1 MNIKFFNKLISF
13 IFILLITSSQS
24 LSETIELELSEKK
37 YGTSKVPVE
46 LIIPENPIKKPIPL
60 IILQHGS
67 SRDAG
72 NILNGIVQTDVQMKK
87 LSEAAINNGFAVAI
101 IDAFY
106 KKNIKSNQKN
116 KFPHANVYAKQ
127 VASYFP
133 DAVRVA
139 IKLAKIYSK
148 DNRIEKSKIFYTGF
162 SYGGHAALRLMKD
175 LEFGD
180 KRKWAGIVSL
190 EPPCNIFHEPRNF
203 ITPILVLKGGES
215 HYGPKP
221 CKTMIDL
228 YASAGADASLKIFPK
243 SNHFF
248 SHNGKIVKGV
258 AFNGCG
264 DNPVIIGINN
274 SLKFLDGSQVNRKIV
289 RKKCFTKTAGSGKSR
304 EDLKLAINDSIQ
316 FFKSKL
322 N

>member
-1 MNIKFFNKLISF
+1 MKFVTFPPKIYP
-13 IFILLITSSQS
+13 
-24 LSETIELELSEKK
+24 EK
-37 YGTSKVPVE
+37 
-46 LIIPENPIKKPIPL
+46 PIKKPLPL
-60 IILQHGS
+60 VILQHGS
-67 SRDAG
+67 TRDG
-72 NILNGIVQTDVQMKK
+72 GYLSNGIVQTDVQMKK
-87 LSEAAINNGFAVAI
+87 LSRASLKNGFAVAI

-106 KKNIKSNQKN
+106 KKNIKSSQKT
-116 KFPHANVYAKQ
+116 KFPEAQVYAKQ
-127 VASYFP
+127 VASYFS
-133 DAVRVA
+133 
-139 IKLAKIYSK
+139 KYSEL
-148 DNRIEKSKIFYTGF
+148 DSNNFFYTGF
-162 SYGGHAALRLMKD
+162 SYGGHAALKLMND

-180 KRKWAGIVSL
+180 ERKWAGIVSL

-215 HYGPKP
+215 HYEPKP

-264 DNPVIIGINN
+264 DNPVVIGITN
-274 SLKFLDGSQVNRKIV
+274 SLKFLDGSQANPKIV

-304 EDLKLAINDSIQ
+304 EDLKLAINASIE

>member
-13 IFILLITSSQS
+13 IFFLLIASSQS

-37 YGTSKVPVE
+37 YGTSNVPVE
-46 LIIPENPIKKPIPL
+46 LIIPDNSIKKPIPL

-67 SRDAG
+67 TRDAG
-72 NILNGIVQTDVQMKK
+72 NISNGIVQTDVQMKK
-87 LSEAAINNGFAVAI
+87 LSEAALNNGFAVAI

-106 KKNIKSNQKN
+106 KKNVKSHQKT
-116 KFPHANVYAKQ
+116 KFPQAQVYAKQ
-127 VASYFP
+127 VASYFSKNP
-133 DAVRVA
+133 
-139 IKLAKIYSK
+139 KLDS
-148 DNRIEKSKIFYTGF
+148 NNFFYTGF

-274 SLKFLDGSQVNRKIV
+274 SLKFLDGSQANRKIV

-304 EDLKLAINDSIQ
+304 EDLKLAINASIE

>member
-1 MNIKFFNKLISF
+1 MITIFFNKLISF
-13 IFILLITSSQS
+13 VFLLLITSSQS
-24 LSETIELELSEKK
+24 LGETIKLELSEKK
-37 YGTSKVPVE
+37 YGNSIVPVE
-46 LIIPENPIKKPIPL
+46 LIIPENPIKIPIPL

-67 SRDAG
+67 TRDAG
-72 NILNGIVQTDVQMKK
+72 NISNGIVQTDVQMKN
-87 LSEAAINNGFAVAI
+87 LSKASLNNGFAVAI

-106 KKNIKSNQKN
+106 KKNIKGSQKT
-116 KFPHANVYAKQ
+116 KFPQAQVYAKQ
-127 VASYFP
+127 VASYFSKN
-133 DAVRVA
+133 AV
-139 IKLAKIYSK
+139 LDS
-148 DNRIEKSKIFYTGF
+148 NNFFYTGF

-190 EPPCNIFHEPRNF
+190 EPPCSIFHEPRNF
-203 ITPILVLKGGES
+203 IAPILVLKGGES
-215 HYGPKP
+215 HYEPKP

-274 SLKFLDGSQVNRKIV
+274 SLKFLDGSQANPKIV

-304 EDLKLAINDSIQ
+304 EDLKLAINASIE

-322 N
+322 D

>member
-1 MNIKFFNKLISF
+1 MSIKFFNKFISF
-13 IFILLITSSQS
+13 IFLLLISFSQS
-24 LSETIELELSEKK
+24 FSETIKLELSEKK
-37 YGTSKVPVE
+37 YGTSNVPVE
-46 LIIPENPIKKPIPL
+46 LIIPDNPIKNPIPL

-72 NILNGIVQTDVQMKK
+72 NISNGIVQTDVQMKK
-87 LSEAAINNGFAVAI
+87 LSESALNNGFAVAI

-106 KKNIKSNQKN
+106 KKNIKSNQKT
-116 KFPHANVYAKQ
+116 KFPQAKLYAKQ
-127 VASYFP
+127 IASYFSKNP
-133 DAVRVA
+133 
-139 IKLAKIYSK
+139 KLDS
-148 DNRIEKSKIFYTGF
+148 NNFFYTGF
-162 SYGGHAALRLMKD
+162 SYGGHAALMLIND

-215 HYGPKP
+215 HYEPKP

-228 YASAGADASLKIFPK
+228 YVSAGADASLKIFPK

-264 DNPVIIGINN
+264 DNPVVIGITN
-274 SLKFLDGSQVNRKIV
+274 SLKFLDGSQANRKIV

-304 EDLKLAINDSIQ
+304 EDLKLAINTSIK

>member
-1 MNIKFFNKLISF
+1 MSIKFFNKFISF
-13 IFILLITSSQS
+13 IFLLLITFSQS
-24 LSETIELELSEKK
+24 FSETIKLELSEKK
-37 YGTSKVPVE
+37 YGTSNVPIE
-46 LIIPENPIKKPIPL
+46 LIIPDNPIKKPIPL

-72 NILNGIVQTDVQMKK
+72 NISNGIVQTDVQMKK
-87 LSEAAINNGFAVAI
+87 LSESALNNGFAVAI

-106 KKNIKSNQKN
+106 KKNIKSNQKT
-116 KFPHANVYAKQ
+116 KFPQAKLYAKQ
-127 VASYFP
+127 IASYF
-133 DAVRVA
+133 
-139 IKLAKIYSK
+139 SK
-148 DNRIEKSKIFYTGF
+148 NPELDSNNFFYTGF
-162 SYGGHAALRLMKD
+162 SYGGHAALMLIND

-215 HYGPKP
+215 HYEPKP

-228 YASAGADASLKIFPK
+228 YVSAGADASLKIFPK

-264 DNPVIIGINN
+264 DNPVVIGLTN
-274 SLKFLDGSQVNRKIV
+274 SLKFLDGSQANRKIV
-289 RKKCFTKTAGSGKSR
+289 RKKCFTKIAGSGKSR
-304 EDLKLAINDSIQ
+304 EDLKLAINTSIK

>member
-13 IFILLITSSQS
+13 IFLLLIASSQS

-72 NILNGIVQTDVQMKK
+72 NISNGIVQTDVQMKK
-87 LSEAAINNGFAVAI
+87 LSEAAIHNGFAVAI

-106 KKNIKSNQKN
+106 KKNIKSNQKT

-127 VASYFP
+127 VASYF
-133 DAVRVA
+133 
-139 IKLAKIYSK
+139 SK
-148 DNRIEKSKIFYTGF
+148 NSELDSNNFFYTGF

-264 DNPVIIGINN
+264 DNPVIIGINK
-274 SLKFLDGSQVNRKIV
+274 SLKFLDGSQANPKIV
-289 RKKCFTKTAGSGKSR
+289 RKKCFTKTSGSGKTR
-304 EDLKLAINDSIQ
+304 EDLKLVIDASIS

>member
-1 MNIKFFNKLISF
+1 VKQFLKSF
-13 IFILLITSSQS
+13 IYIVILIISPS
-24 LSETIELELSEKK
+24 LSFSETINLKLSESK
-37 YGTSKVPVE
+37 YGPSNVPVE
-46 LIIPENPIKKPIPL
+46 LMFPEKPIKNPIPL

-67 SRDAG
+67 VRDAG
-72 NILNGIVQTDVQMKK
+72 HVSDGIVKTDVQMKNLAQSSLK
-87 LSEAAINNGFAVAI
+87 NGFAVAI

-106 KKNIKSNQKN
+106 KKNIKASQKT
-116 KFPHANVYAKQ
+116 KFPEAQVYAKQ
-127 VASYFP
+127 VASH
-133 DAVRVA
+133 
-139 IKLAKIYSK
+139 LSK
-148 DNRIEKSKIFYTGF
+148 NSELDSNNFFYTGF
-162 SYGGHAALRLMKD
+162 SYGGHAALKLMND

-180 KRKWAGIVSL
+180 ERKWAGIVSL

-215 HYGPKP
+215 HYEPKP

-264 DNPVIIGINN
+264 DNPVVIGITN
-274 SLKFLDGSQVNRKIV
+274 SLKFLDGSQANPKIV

-304 EDLKLAINDSIQ
+304 EDLKLAINASIE

>member
-1 MNIKFFNKLISF
+1 MN
-13 IFILLITSSQS
+13 
-24 LSETIELELSEKK
+24 
-37 YGTSKVPVE
+37 
-46 LIIPENPIKKPIPL
+46 
-60 IILQHGS
+60 
-67 SRDAG
+67 
-72 NILNGIVQTDVQMKK
+72 
-87 LSEAAINNGFAVAI
+87 
-101 IDAFY
+101 
-106 KKNIKSNQKN
+106 
-116 KFPHANVYAKQ
+116 
-127 VASYFP
+127 
-133 DAVRVA
+133 
-139 IKLAKIYSK
+139 
-148 DNRIEKSKIFYTGF
+148 
-162 SYGGHAALRLMKD
+162 D

-180 KRKWAGIVSL
+180 ERKWAGIVSL

-203 ITPILVLKGGES
+203 IAPILVLKGGES
-215 HYGPKP
+215 HYEPKP

-264 DNPVIIGINN
+264 NNPVVIGITN
-274 SLKFLDGSQVNRKIV
+274 SLKFLDGSQANPKIV

-304 EDLKLAINDSIQ
+304 EDLKLAINASIE

>member
-1 MNIKFFNKLISF
+1 M
-13 IFILLITSSQS
+13 
-24 LSETIELELSEKK
+24 
-37 YGTSKVPVE
+37 PVE
-46 LIIPENPIKKPIPL
+46 IIIPDNPIKKPIPL

-67 SRDAG
+67 TRDAG
-72 NILNGIVQTDVQMKK
+72 NISNGIVQTDVQMKK
-87 LSEAAINNGFAVAI
+87 LSEAALNNGFAVAI

-106 KKNIKSNQKN
+106 KKNVKSNQKT
-116 KFPHANVYAKQ
+116 KFPQAQVYAKQ
-127 VASYFP
+127 VASYF
-133 DAVRVA
+133 
-139 IKLAKIYSK
+139 SK
-148 DNRIEKSKIFYTGF
+148 HPELDSNNFFYTGF

-203 ITPILVLKGGES
+203 VAPILVLKGGES
-215 HYGPKP
+215 HYEPKP

-274 SLKFLDGSQVNRKIV
+274 SLKFLDGSQANPKIV

-304 EDLKLAINDSIQ
+304 EDLKLAINASIE

>member
-13 IFILLITSSQS
+13 IFFLLITSSQS

-37 YGTSKVPVE
+37 YGTSNVPVE

-67 SRDAG
+67 TRDAG
-72 NILNGIVQTDVQMKK
+72 NISNGIVQTDVQMKK
-87 LSEAAINNGFAVAI
+87 LSEAALNNGFAVAI

-106 KKNIKSNQKN
+106 KKNIKSNQKT
-116 KFPHANVYAKQ
+116 KFPQAQVYAKQ
-127 VASYFP
+127 VASFF
-133 DAVRVA
+133 
-139 IKLAKIYSK
+139 SK
-148 DNRIEKSKIFYTGF
+148 NTELDSNNFFYTGF

-203 ITPILVLKGGES
+203 IAPILVLKGGES
-215 HYGPKP
+215 HYEPKP

-274 SLKFLDGSQVNRKIV
+274 SLKFLDGSQANPKIV

-304 EDLKLAINDSIQ
+304 EDLKLAINASIE

>member
-1 MNIKFFNKLISF
+1 MSIKFFNKFMSF
-13 IFILLITSSQS
+13 IFLLLITSSQS
-24 LSETIELELSEKK
+24 FSETIKLKLSEKK
-37 YGTSKVPVE
+37 YGTSNVPIE
-46 LIIPENPIKKPIPL
+46 LIIPDNPIKKPIPL

-72 NILNGIVQTDVQMKK
+72 NISNGIVQTDVQMKK
-87 LSEAAINNGFAVAI
+87 LSESGLNNGFAVAI

-106 KKNIKSNQKN
+106 KKNIKSNQKT
-116 KFPHANVYAKQ
+116 KFPQAKVYAKQ
-127 VASYFP
+127 IASYF
-133 DAVRVA
+133 
-139 IKLAKIYSK
+139 SK
-148 DNRIEKSKIFYTGF
+148 NPELDSNNFFYTGF
-162 SYGGHAALRLMKD
+162 SYGGHTALMLMND

-215 HYGPKP
+215 HYEPKP

-228 YASAGADASLKIFPK
+228 YVSAGADASLKIFPK

-264 DNPVIIGINN
+264 DNPVVIGINN
-274 SLKFLDGSQVNRKIV
+274 SLKFLDGSQANRKIV

-304 EDLKLAINDSIQ
+304 EDLKLAINTSIK

>member
-1 MNIKFFNKLISF
+1 MNIKCFNKLISF
-13 IFILLITSSQS
+13 IFLLLITSSQS
-24 LSETIELELSEKK
+24 LSETIELELSERK
-37 YGTSKVPVE
+37 YGISKVPVE
-46 LIIPENPIKKPIPL
+46 LIFPQNPIKKPIPL

-67 SRDAG
+67 TRDAG
-72 NILNGIVQTDVQMKK
+72 NISNGIVQTDIQMKN
-87 LSEAAINNGFAVAI
+87 LSEVSLNNGFAVAI

-106 KKNIKSNQKN
+106 EKNIKGSQKT
-116 KFPHANVYAKQ
+116 KFPDAHIYAKQ
-127 VASYFP
+127 VALHF
-133 DAVRVA
+133 
-139 IKLAKIYSK
+139 SK
-148 DNRIEKSKIFYTGF
+148 DSKLDSNNFFYTGF
-162 SYGGHAALRLMKD
+162 SYGGHAALMIMND
-175 LEFGD
+175 LKFGD
-180 KRKWAGIVSL
+180 DKKWAGIVSL
-190 EPPCNIFHEPRNF
+190 EPPCNIFHEQRNF
-203 ITPILVLKGGES
+203 IAPILVLKGGES
-215 HYGPKP
+215 HYEPKP

-264 DNPVIIGINN
+264 DNPVIIGIDN
-274 SLKFLDGSQVNRKIV
+274 SLRFLDGSQANPKIV

-304 EDLKLAINDSIQ
+304 EDLKLAINASIE

>member
-1 MNIKFFNKLISF
+1 MSIKFFNKFISF
-13 IFILLITSSQS
+13 IFLLLITFSQS
-24 LSETIELELSEKK
+24 FSETIKLELSEKK
-37 YGTSKVPVE
+37 YGTSNVPIE
-46 LIIPENPIKKPIPL
+46 LIIPDNPIKKPIPL

-72 NILNGIVQTDVQMKK
+72 NISNGIVQTDVQMKK
-87 LSEAAINNGFAVAI
+87 LSESALNNGFAVAI

-106 KKNIKSNQKN
+106 KKNIKSNQKT
-116 KFPHANVYAKQ
+116 KFPQAKLYAKQ
-127 VASYFP
+127 IASYF
-133 DAVRVA
+133 
-139 IKLAKIYSK
+139 SK
-148 DNRIEKSKIFYTGF
+148 NPELDSNNFFYTGF
-162 SYGGHAALRLMKD
+162 SYGGHAALMLIND

-215 HYGPKP
+215 HYEPKP

-228 YASAGADASLKIFPK
+228 YVSAGAVASLKIFPK

-264 DNPVIIGINN
+264 DNPVVVGITN
-274 SLKFLDGSQVNRKIV
+274 SLKFLDGSQANRKLV

-304 EDLKLAINDSIQ
+304 EDLKLAINTSIK

>member
-1 MNIKFFNKLISF
+1 MILIIFPSLSF
-13 IFILLITSSQS
+13 
-24 LSETIELELSEKK
+24 SETINLKLSESK
-37 YGTSKVPVE
+37 YGPSNVPVE
-46 LIIPENPIKKPIPL
+46 LMFPEKPIKNPIPL

-67 SRDAG
+67 VRDAG
-72 NILNGIVQTDVQMKK
+72 HVSDGIVKTDVQMKNLAQSSLK
-87 LSEAAINNGFAVAI
+87 NGFAVAI

-106 KKNIKSNQKN
+106 KKNIKASQKT
-116 KFPHANVYAKQ
+116 KFPEAQVYAKQ
-127 VASYFP
+127 VASH
-133 DAVRVA
+133 
-139 IKLAKIYSK
+139 LSK
-148 DNRIEKSKIFYTGF
+148 NSELDSNNFFYTGF
-162 SYGGHAALRLMKD
+162 SYGGHAALKLMND

-215 HYGPKP
+215 HYEPKP

-264 DNPVIIGINN
+264 NNPVVIGISN
-274 SLKFLDGSQVNRKIV
+274 SLKFLDGSQANPKIV

-304 EDLKLAINDSIQ
+304 EDLRLAINTSIE

>member
-1 MNIKFFNKLISF
+1 MKQFLKSF
-13 IFILLITSSQS
+13 IYIVILIISPS
-24 LSETIELELSEKK
+24 LSFSETINLKLSESK
-37 YGTSKVPVE
+37 YGPSNVPVE
-46 LIIPENPIKKPIPL
+46 LMFPEKPIKNPIPL

-67 SRDAG
+67 VRDAG
-72 NILNGIVQTDVQMKK
+72 HVSDGIVKTDVQMKNLAQSSLK
-87 LSEAAINNGFAVAI
+87 NGFAVAI

-106 KKNIKSNQKN
+106 KKNIKASQKT
-116 KFPHANVYAKQ
+116 KFPEAQVYAKQ
-127 VASYFP
+127 VASYF
-133 DAVRVA
+133 
-139 IKLAKIYSK
+139 SK
-148 DNRIEKSKIFYTGF
+148 NPELDSNNFFYTGF
-162 SYGGHAALRLMKD
+162 SYGGHAALKLMND

-215 HYGPKP
+215 HYEPKP

-264 DNPVIIGINN
+264 DNPVVIGITN
-274 SLKFLDGSQVNRKIV
+274 SLKFLDGSQANPKIV
-289 RKKCFTKTAGSGKSR
+289 RKKCFTKTAGSSKSR
-304 EDLKLAINDSIQ
+304 EDLRLAINTSIE

>member
-1 MNIKFFNKLISF
+1 MNINFSNTLISF
-13 IFILLITSSQS
+13 IFLLLITSSQGFS
-24 LSETIELELSEKK
+24 KTIKLELSEKK
-37 YGTSKVPVE
+37 YGTSNVPVE
-46 LIIPENPIKKPIPL
+46 LIIPDNPIKKPIPL

-67 SRDAG
+67 TRDAG
-72 NILNGIVQTDVQMKK
+72 NISNGIVQTDVQMKN
-87 LSEAAINNGFAVAI
+87 LSEAALNNGFAVAI

-106 KKNIKSNQKN
+106 KKNIKSNQKT
-116 KFPHANVYAKQ
+116 KFPNANVYAKQ
-127 VASYFP
+127 IASYF
-133 DAVRVA
+133 
-139 IKLAKIYSK
+139 SK
-148 DNRIEKSKIFYTGF
+148 NPELDSNKFFYTGF

-215 HYGPKP
+215 HYEPKP

-264 DNPVIIGINN
+264 DNPVIIGIAN
-274 SLKFLDGSQVNRKIV
+274 SLRFLDGSQANPKIV

-304 EDLKLAINDSIQ
+304 EDLKLAINASIE

>member
-1 MNIKFFNKLISF
+1 MIIKFFNKFMSF
-13 IFILLITSSQS
+13 IFLLLITSSQS
-24 LSETIELELSEKK
+24 FSETIKLELSEKK
-37 YGTSKVPVE
+37 YGTSNVPIE
-46 LIIPENPIKKPIPL
+46 LIIPDNPIKKPIPL

-72 NILNGIVQTDVQMKK
+72 NISNGIVQTDVQMKK
-87 LSEAAINNGFAVAI
+87 LSETALNTGFAVAI

-106 KKNIKSNQKN
+106 EKNIKGNQKT
-116 KFPHANVYAKQ
+116 KFPQAKVYAKQ
-127 VASYFP
+127 IASYF
-133 DAVRVA
+133 
-139 IKLAKIYSK
+139 SK
-148 DNRIEKSKIFYTGF
+148 NPELDSNNFFYTGF
-162 SYGGHAALRLMKD
+162 SYGGHAALMLIND

-215 HYGPKP
+215 HYEPKP

-228 YASAGADASLKIFPK
+228 YVSAGADASLKIFPK

-274 SLKFLDGSQVNRKIV
+274 SLKFLDGSQANRKIV

-304 EDLKLAINDSIQ
+304 EDLKLAINTSIK

>member
-1 MNIKFFNKLISF
+1 MSIKFFNKFISF
-13 IFILLITSSQS
+13 IFLLLITFSQS
-24 LSETIELELSEKK
+24 FSETIKLELSEKK
-37 YGTSKVPVE
+37 YGTSNVPIE
-46 LIIPENPIKKPIPL
+46 LIIPDNPIKKPIPL

-72 NILNGIVQTDVQMKK
+72 NISNGIVQTDVQMKK
-87 LSEAAINNGFAVAI
+87 LSESALNNGFAVAI

-106 KKNIKSNQKN
+106 KKNIKSNQKT
-116 KFPHANVYAKQ
+116 KFPQAKLYAKQ
-127 VASYFP
+127 IASYF
-133 DAVRVA
+133 
-139 IKLAKIYSK
+139 SK
-148 DNRIEKSKIFYTGF
+148 NPELDPNNFFYTGF
-162 SYGGHAALRLMKD
+162 SYGGHAALMLIND

-215 HYGPKP
+215 HYEPKP

-228 YASAGADASLKIFPK
+228 YVSAGADASLKIFPK

-264 DNPVIIGINN
+264 NNPVVIGITN
-274 SLKFLDGSQVNRKIV
+274 SLKFLDGSQANRKID

-304 EDLKLAINDSIQ
+304 EDLKLAINTSIK

>member
-13 IFILLITSSQS
+13 IFLLLITSSQS
-24 LSETIELELSEKK
+24 FSETIKLELSEKK
-37 YGTSKVPVE
+37 YGTSNVPIE
-46 LIIPENPIKKPIPL
+46 LIFPENPIKKPIPL

-67 SRDAG
+67 TRDAG
-72 NILNGIVQTDVQMKK
+72 NISNGIVQTDVQMKK
-87 LSEAAINNGFAVAI
+87 LSEAALNNGFAVAI

-106 KKNIKSNQKN
+106 KKNVKSHQKT
-116 KFPHANVYAKQ
+116 KFPQAQVYAKQ
-127 VASYFP
+127 VASYFSKNP
-133 DAVRVA
+133 
-139 IKLAKIYSK
+139 KLDS
-148 DNRIEKSKIFYTGF
+148 NNFFYTGF

-190 EPPCNIFHEPRNF
+190 EPPCNIFHEQRNF
-203 ITPILVLKGGES
+203 GTPLLVLKGGES
-215 HYGPKP
+215 HYEPKP
-221 CKTMIDL
+221 CKTMVDL
-228 YASAGADASLKIFPK
+228 YISAGADAYLKVFPK

-264 DNPVIIGINN
+264 DNPVIIGIRN
-274 SLKFLDGSQVNRKIV
+274 SLQFLDGSMANPKII
-289 RKKCFTKTAGSGKSR
+289 RKKCFTKTGGSGKSR
-304 EDLKLAINDSIQ
+304 EDLKLAINSSIN
-316 FFKSKL
+316 FLKLKL

>member
-1 MNIKFFNKLISF
+1 MSIKFFNKFISF
-13 IFILLITSSQS
+13 IFLLLITFSQS
-24 LSETIELELSEKK
+24 FSETIKLELSEKK
-37 YGTSKVPVE
+37 YGTSNVPIE
-46 LIIPENPIKKPIPL
+46 LIIPDNPIKKPIPL

-72 NILNGIVQTDVQMKK
+72 NISNGIVQTDVQMKK
-87 LSEAAINNGFAVAI
+87 LSESALNNGFAVAI

-106 KKNIKSNQKN
+106 KKNIKSNQKT
-116 KFPHANVYAKQ
+116 KFPQAKLYAKQ
-127 VASYFP
+127 IASYF
-133 DAVRVA
+133 
-139 IKLAKIYSK
+139 SK
-148 DNRIEKSKIFYTGF
+148 NPELDSNNFFYTGF
-162 SYGGHAALRLMKD
+162 SYGGHAALMLIND

-215 HYGPKP
+215 HYEPKP

-228 YASAGADASLKIFPK
+228 YVSAGADASLKIFPK

-264 DNPVIIGINN
+264 DNPVVIGITNN
-274 SLKFLDGSQVNRKIV
+274 LKFLDGSQANRKIV

-304 EDLKLAINDSIQ
+304 EDLKLAINTSIK

>member
-1 MNIKFFNKLISF
+1 MKQFLKSF
-13 IFILLITSSQS
+13 IYIVILIISPS
-24 LSETIELELSEKK
+24 LSFSETINLKLSESK
-37 YGTSKVPVE
+37 YGPSNVPVE
-46 LIIPENPIKKPIPL
+46 LMFPEKPIKNPIPL

-67 SRDAG
+67 VRDAG
-72 NILNGIVQTDVQMKK
+72 HVSDGIVKTDVQMKNLAQSSLK
-87 LSEAAINNGFAVAI
+87 NGFAVAI

-106 KKNIKSNQKN
+106 KKNIKASQKT
-116 KFPHANVYAKQ
+116 KFPEAQVYAKQ
-127 VASYFP
+127 VASH
-133 DAVRVA
+133 
-139 IKLAKIYSK
+139 LSK
-148 DNRIEKSKIFYTGF
+148 NAELDSNNFFYTGF
-162 SYGGHAALRLMKD
+162 SYGGHAALKLMND

-215 HYGPKP
+215 HYEPKP

-264 DNPVIIGINN
+264 DNPVVIGITN
-274 SLKFLDGSQVNRKIV
+274 SLKFLDGSQANPKIV

-304 EDLKLAINDSIQ
+304 EDLKLAINASIE